1 MSLDL
6 RTIFFIYTLI
16 NAASIFVIASLW
28 YSNRNKF
35 RGIGFALAD
44 FIMQLITLILVFLRG
59 YIPDF
64 LSIVVSNF
72 LSLSGT
78 MLILFA
84 FERFFNQ
91 KQSFKFNITLIV
103 SYLVVQVWFTYYS
116 PNLAIRNLNIS
127 TIFAIICLQILYL
140 IYFRLSKSLRRY
152 TNGIA
157 IVFSLY
163 LLVNLSRI
171 IEFFCYQH
179 DNLNYFKSGPFETYV
194 IFSFVFIFVLLTFSI
209 VVMINR
215 RLLSEIAVQEEKYFK
230 VFNESPHAILLTRKV
245 DGKIFQVNQGF
256 ETLSG
261 YSSSEVVGKSTLV
274 LNLWENEA
282 ARQQIVFELQQKGK
296 VRNVEKVFRQK
307 DGNLIYASISVDLIK
322 IEEEDFILSTIEDIR
337 EQKLLLDELK
347 LNAEELSSINATKDK
362 LFSIIAHDLRGPF
375 ANIINLSEILM
386 SQVREKDY
394 AEIDD
399 YANMIQ
405 NSTQKVA
412 GLLTNLLEWSRLK
425 TGKISFLPAPHKL
438 ADILGDTLDL
448 LGAQAAQKEISIT
461 NVVDRNLIVNIDKN
475 MFSTII
481 RNLVSN
487 AIKFT
492 NKGGNI
498 NIKIDYKDQLLSCSI
513 KDDGVGM
520 DQHKLDKLFRIEE
533 KVSTPGT
540 NNEQGT
546 GLGLILCKE
555 FVDLHHGEINATS
568 ELGKGTNITFTLLL

>member
-1 MSLDL
+1 
-6 RTIFFIYTLI
+6 
-16 NAASIFVIASLW
+16 
-28 YSNRNKF
+28 
-35 RGIGFALAD
+35 
-44 FIMQLITLILVFLRG
+44 
-59 YIPDF
+59 
-64 LSIVVSNF
+64 
-72 LSLSGT
+72 
-78 MLILFA
+78 
-84 FERFFNQ
+84 
-91 KQSFKFNITLIV
+91 
-103 SYLVVQVWFTYYS
+103 
-116 PNLAIRNLNIS
+116 
-127 TIFAIICLQILYL
+127 
-140 IYFRLSKSLRRY
+140 
-152 TNGIA
+152 
-157 IVFSLY
+157 
-163 LLVNLSRI
+163 
-171 IEFFCYQH
+171 
-179 DNLNYFKSGPFETYV
+179 
-194 IFSFVFIFVLLTFSI
+194 
-209 VVMINR
+209 
-215 RLLSEIAVQEEKYFK
+215 
-230 VFNESPHAILLTRKV
+230 
-245 DGKIFQVNQGF
+245 
-256 ETLSG
+256 
-261 YSSSEVVGKSTLV
+261 LV

>member
-425 TGKISFLPAPHKL
+425 TGKISFIPAPHKL

>member
-91 KQSFKFNITLIV
+91 KQSFKFNIILIV
-103 SYLVVQVWFTYYS
+103 SYLIVQVWFTYYS

-425 TGKISFLPAPHKL
+425 TGKISFIPAPHKL

-498 NIKIDYKDQLLSCSI
+498 NIKIDYKDQLLRCSI

>member
-1 MSLDL
+1 
-6 RTIFFIYTLI
+6 
-16 NAASIFVIASLW
+16 
-28 YSNRNKF
+28 
-35 RGIGFALAD
+35 
-44 FIMQLITLILVFLRG
+44 
-59 YIPDF
+59 
-64 LSIVVSNF
+64 
-72 LSLSGT
+72 

-91 KQSFKFNITLIV
+91 KQSFKFNIILIV
-103 SYLVVQVWFTYYS
+103 SYLIVQVWFTYYS

-425 TGKISFLPAPHKL
+425 TGKISFIPAPHKL

-498 NIKIDYKDQLLSCSI
+498 NIKIDYKDQLLRCSI

>member
-91 KQSFKFNITLIV
+91 KQSFKFNIILIV
-103 SYLVVQVWFTYYS
+103 SYLIVQVWFTYYS